1 MRVTSHKIG
10 RITLG
15 TLAVLCVSY
24 VAACLILS
32 AMNPDRIHRRTAHAA
47 TMPAPEA
54 LPPGF
59 LLGTATAAH
68 QVEGGNTGN
77 DWSVFEQQPGHIAR
91 GDRSGRASDEWNRVP
106 QDIGLMKDLGANAYR
121 FSIEWSRVEPQEG
134 VWDEAAW
141 SHYQDEVRELRAAD
155 ITPMVTLLHF
165 TLPEWLAA
173 RGGVRAPDFPP
184 LFAKF
189 AAEAGRR
196 LGPQVHLWCTLN
208 EPNVQM
214 TLGYL
219 DGRWPPGENS
229 PPHAVEAFAGMLR
242 AHAAAAAALHRLVPG
257 AQVGI
262 AVNMIVADP
271 ASRWN
276 LLDWASS
283 YMVRKAFDWSIYDA
297 IASGRARLSVP
308 GIPNLDE
315 PIAGLKGSADFV
327 GVNYYTRFL
336 FHFST
341 GFPPSFARTSDSE
354 NTTDL
359 AWSIYPDGLQRVLQD
374 TWARYHL
381 PIYVTENGIA
391 DAAGTRRGAFIQS
404 HLEAVDE
411 AVREGIPV
419 RGYFYWSLV
428 DNFEWAEGFRT
439 RFGLY
444 HVNYPTEER
453 TLAPGAEVFRS
464 WAATLAASALR

>member
-1 MRVTSHKIG
+1 MRTPI
-10 RITLG
+10 
-15 TLAVLCVSY
+15 
-24 VAACLILS
+24 
-32 AMNPDRIHRRTAHAA
+32 
-47 TMPAPEA
+47 
-54 LPPGF
+54 
-59 LLGTATAAH
+59 
-68 QVEGGNTGN
+68 
-77 DWSVFEQQPGHIAR
+77 VF
-91 GDRSGRASDEWNRVP
+91 RSNG
-106 QDIGLMKDLGANAYR
+106 
-121 FSIEWSRVEPQEG
+121 
-134 VWDEAAW
+134 AAW
-141 SHYQDEVRELRAAD
+141 SRKKACGTRPRGTHYEDEVRELRAAG

-173 RGGVRAPDFPP
+173 RGGVRAQDFPP

-196 LGPQVHLWCTLN
+196 LGPQVRLWCTLN

-229 PPHAVEAFAGMLR
+229 PPHAVEAFAGLLR
-242 AHAAAAAALHRLVPG
+242 AHAAAAAELHRLVPG

-404 HLEAVDE
+404 HLEAVDA

-464 WAATLAASALR
+464 WAATLAGSASR